1 MEAGRRVSLLLCG
14 PEGEPLGMLPSFQ
27 VEDPWWPEVG
37 PVIEAVRERF
47 DIDVF
52 VLRVLDVV
60 SETFNGGDVTYLA
73 ELIGERPSDV
83 SLSPAPALGN
93 AVEPLR
99 AAWARPGGVTATIA
113 WADRALATRGRPRV
127 GPVEQIKTWN
137 LSSVLRLPTAA
148 GDVWCKRVPPFLTH
162 EGAIITLVAA
172 EEPAIVPSLLA
183 SDPTTNTVLMTDV
196 PGEDDWDAPADRL
209 LVMVETLVR
218 LQARWVD
225 RIEELLEAGLPDWR
239 ARPLTRLVEALV
251 SRSDVRAQLVSEELT
266 ALDVLVGSL
275 PDRFAALDDCGIPET
290 LVHGDFHPGNW
301 RYDGRSL
308 VLLDWGDVGVG
319 HPMLDMSSFEAY
331 VPTDVMP
338 QIRDAWIDAWRT
350 AQPGSEP
357 ARAEALIPPIAA
369 LRRAVIYQ
377 GFLDRIEPSERR
389 YHESDVRD
397 WLRAALDASAER
409 PDPAL

>member
-1 MEAGRRVSLLLCG
+1 
-14 PEGEPLGMLPSFQ
+14 
-27 VEDPWWPEVG
+27 
-37 PVIEAVRERF
+37 
-47 DIDVF
+47 
-52 VLRVLDVV
+52 
-60 SETFNGGDVTYLA
+60 
-73 ELIGERPSDV
+73 
-83 SLSPAPALGN
+83 
-93 AVEPLR
+93 
-99 AAWARPGGVTATIA
+99 
-113 WADRALATRGRPRV
+113 
-127 GPVEQIKTWN
+127 
-137 LSSVLRLPTAA
+137 
-148 GDVWCKRVPPFLTH
+148 
-162 EGAIITLVAA
+162 
-172 EEPAIVPSLLA
+172 
-183 SDPTTNTVLMTDV
+183 
-196 PGEDDWDAPADRL
+196 
-209 LVMVETLVR
+209 VR

-251 SRSDVRAQLVSEELT
+251 SRSDVRAQLLSEELT

-275 PDRFAALDDCGIPET
+275 PDRFAALDACGIPET

-319 HPMLDMSSFEAY
+319 HPMLDMSSFDAY

-338 QIRDAWIDAWRT
+338 RIRDAWIDAWRT